1 VRRAYGSRSSS
12 SALSSFD
19 MGTSCGEIVCSS
31 IALNSLTM
39 GSPSDEYDERGDGGD
54 LGELSFSFRDAE
66 LGSLRPEDEGPG
78 MTALEPTLW
87 L

>member
-1 VRRAYGSRSSS
+1 
-12 SALSSFD
+12 
-19 MGTSCGEIVCSS
+19 
-31 IALNSLTM
+31 M

>member
-1 VRRAYGSRSSS
+1 
-12 SALSSFD
+12 
-19 MGTSCGEIVCSS
+19 
-31 IALNSLTM
+31 M
-39 GSPSDEYDERGDGGD
+39 GSPSDEYDERGDDVD

-66 LGSLRPEDEGPG
+66 LGGLRPEDEGPG